1 MGNNFKILYSHDTGV
16 FSEYIHQNKY
26 GLISNYYPFFMNAS
40 KLLDYDNF
48 LDAFKNGLLDS
59 IYLIKTGS
67 MAYSGI
73 VRAVDEESIIMDL
86 PLKFYSG
93 NNVIY
98 TPVIIGR
105 DEINQIKEIPVEGN
119 AAVDIKNVGQISG
132 EIEKAYSNRMIID
145 RNGEKFT
152 VYYQDI
158 IDIE

>member
-1 MGNNFKILYSHDTGV
+1 
-16 FSEYIHQNKY
+16 
-26 GLISNYYPFFMNAS
+26 MNAS

-48 LDAFKNGLLDS
+48 LDAFKHGTLDS

-67 MAYSGI
+67 MSYSGL
-73 VRAVDEESIIMDL
+73 VRAVDEESIVMDL

-105 DEINQIKEIPVEGN
+105 EEINQIKEIPVEGH
-119 AAVDIKNVGQISG
+119 AALDIKNTGQVSG

-145 RNGEKFT
+145 SNDEKFT

-158 IDIE
+158 IDIK